1 MPHVLHI
8 SQADGGVAV
17 YLQMLLKH
25 LDKQKITNSMVCAQ
39 QFVPEDFEPLVSD
52 FQQIEM
58 VREISP
64 KKDFQAVFRLR
75 KCIKQLNPDIVY
87 CHSSK
92 AGALGRLAVLGMRK
106 TVVYNAHGWAF
117 NMKCSRAKVLIY
129 KYVEK
134 LLAYF
139 TDTIICISD
148 FEKESALR
156 NGVGN
161 QQKLQVIY
169 NGVDVKAIE
178 TNISTT
184 KLSRNQLNI
193 PENAFVVGMIG
204 RISDQKAPDSFVKM
218 AEIIKR
224 SIPEAFFV
232 IVGDGPDRTEIE
244 SLIQAE
250 GLHDSFFISGWV
262 SNPNDYM
269 ALFDVGVLLSR
280 WEGFGYA
287 IVEYMVAKKPVVAT
301 RVDAIPNIVETG
313 KNGLLVEVDD
323 YEKAAAQVIQLH
335 SNSELR
341 NTLTTNGYELACRR
355 FSIQRVAK
363 EHEDLF
369 DALQNRGK

>member
-1 MPHVLHI
+1 MLHVLHI

-25 LDKQKITNSMVCAQ
+25 LDKQKITSSVVCAQ
-39 QFVPEDFEPLVSD
+39 QFIPEDFMPLVSD

-58 VREISP
+58 VREISL
-64 KKDFQAVFRLR
+64 KKDLQAVFRLR
-75 KCIKQLNPDIVY
+75 KCIKQVNPDIVY

-117 NMKCSRAKVLIY
+117 NMKCSRIKVLIY

-134 LLAYF
+134 FLAYF
-139 TDTIICISD
+139 TDSIICISD

-169 NGVDVKAIE
+169 NGVDVDAIE

-184 KLSRNQLNI
+184 KLSRAQLNV
-193 PENAFVVGMIG
+193 PENAYVVGMIG
-204 RISDQKAPDSFVKM
+204 RISDQKAPDTFVKM
-218 AEIIKR
+218 AEIVKR

-232 IVGDGPDRTEIE
+232 IVGDGPERAEIE
-244 SLIQAE
+244 SMILAK
-250 GLHDSFFISGWV
+250 GLQQSFFISGWV
-262 SNPNDYM
+262 SNSNDYM
-269 ALFDVGVLLSR
+269 TLFDVGVLLSR

-301 RVDAIPNIVETG
+301 RVDAIPDIIKENE
-313 KNGLLVEVDD
+313 NGLLVDVDD
-323 YEKAAAQVIQLH
+323 YKNAALQVMRLYP
-335 SNSELR
+335 NDLLR
-341 NTLTTNGYELACRR
+341 KNLVENAYKMVLRKFTIE
-355 FSIQRVAK
+355 RVVE
-363 EHEDLF
+363 EHEKLF
-369 DALQNRGK
+369 AELLQKK

>member
-1 MPHVLHI
+1 M
-8 SQADGGVAV
+8 
-17 YLQMLLKH
+17 
-25 LDKQKITNSMVCAQ
+25 
-39 QFVPEDFEPLVSD
+39 
-52 FQQIEM
+52 
-58 VREISP
+58 
-64 KKDFQAVFRLR
+64 
-75 KCIKQLNPDIVY
+75 
-87 CHSSK
+87 
-92 AGALGRLAVLGMRK
+92 
-106 TVVYNAHGWAF
+106 
-117 NMKCSRAKVLIY
+117 
-129 KYVEK
+129 
-134 LLAYF
+134 
-139 TDTIICISD
+139 
-148 FEKESALR
+148 
-156 NGVGN
+156 GN
-161 QQKLQVIY
+161 QQKLHVIY
-169 NGVDVKAIE
+169 NGVDVEAIE

-232 IVGDGPDRTEIE
+232 IVGDGPDRAEIE
-244 SLIQAE
+244 SMIQAK

-313 KNGLLVEVDD
+313 KNGLLVAVDD
-323 YEKAAAQVIQLH
+323 FEDAAAQVIRLH